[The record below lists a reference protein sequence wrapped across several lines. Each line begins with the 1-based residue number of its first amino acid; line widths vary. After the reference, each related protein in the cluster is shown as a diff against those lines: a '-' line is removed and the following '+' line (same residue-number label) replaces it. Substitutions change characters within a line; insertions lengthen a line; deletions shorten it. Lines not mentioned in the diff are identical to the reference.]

1 MAEHDLIVLGGG
13 CAGLSLGLQL
23 AEAPGEVRSAL
34 ILEAREVY
42 TDDRTWCFWRT
53 GPHRHEDLVSREWP
67 SFKVIQQGRQLQL
80 SCADA
85 PYQQIASGD
94 FYAFA
99 QDRLA
104 ASRQVHLELGA
115 AAVGDPRREGGSWVI
130 RTGDRTLRA
139 REVIDTRPPKSAPG
153 CLLWQSFLGQVV
165 RTDGASFDPRSVI
178 LMDLDEPSSEGVRF
192 TYVLPHT
199 ESEALVETTVFSTRP
214 HSPEELRA
222 DHDRDLQ
229 RRLDGAG
236 FQVLR
241 EEHGVLPMGQT
252 STSEATPWTR
262 AGLFHGAAR
271 PSTGYAFQRI
281 QRWADHCA
289 DSLRRG
295 HGPLAPAADP
305 ALRRWMDSVFLNVLV
320 SAPDAGPELLF
331 RLFSGAATE
340 RVVRFLSDAGSSA
353 DSLAIMRSLPKLPF
367 LRQAGAQMLGLSR
380 SIRA

>member
-13 CAGLSLGLQL
+13 CAGLSLGLRL

-139 REVIDTRPPKSAPG
+139 REVIDTRPPKSA
-153 CLLWQSFLGQVV
+153 
-165 RTDGASFDPRSVI
+165 RPRC
-178 LMDLDEPSSEGVRF
+178 
-192 TYVLPHT
+192 
-199 ESEALVETTVFSTRP
+199 TT
-214 HSPEELRA
+214 
-222 DHDRDLQ
+222 
-229 RRLDGAG
+229 
-236 FQVLR
+236 
-241 EEHGVLPMGQT
+241 
-252 STSEATPWTR
+252 
-262 AGLFHGAAR
+262 
-271 PSTGYAFQRI
+271 
-281 QRWADHCA
+281 
-289 DSLRRG
+289 
-295 HGPLAPAADP
+295 
-305 ALRRWMDSVFLNVLV
+305 
-320 SAPDAGPELLF
+320 
-331 RLFSGAATE
+331 
-340 RVVRFLSDAGSSA
+340 
-353 DSLAIMRSLPKLPF
+353 
-367 LRQAGAQMLGLSR
+367 
-380 SIRA
+380 